1 MAKAT
6 SEGGGGGGVRVI
18 KSSGAILPDMDKALH
33 LLPLAPNP
41 SAVLKAGPPLERLPM
56 GHPRPDRIAFTSQ
69 SSQRSWVA
77 STHFFPAAYP
87 RSHFAA
93 TAPPSEA
100 PPASLAST
108 ASQTKEAEREQRKA
122 DFETFEDL
130 VSRFSFESYYPPESV
145 EEAKKI
151 AEGLVREDQPPL
163 WGSVQRI
170 VPVDNGSKY
179 GARDARAAGTADAQD
194 KEEGLTLIL
203 AHANGFHKE
212 VRSRECQARVT
223 MGEARAES
231 WVAHMHYT
239 CSLSFLDL
247 GNICRVAGQSNRS
260 EGSVIV
266 VNVQAS
272 QDPGDLVGRLHQ
284 LGRCRRSQR
293 TPPRLGLYVVGPSP

>member
-1 MAKAT
+1 M
-6 SEGGGGGGVRVI
+6 I

-56 GHPRPDRIAFTSQ
+56 GHPRPDRIAFTSH

-100 PPASLAST
+100 SPAPLAST
-108 ASQTKEAEREQRKA
+108 ALQAKEIEREQRKA

-170 VPVDNGSKY
+170 VPVDSGSKY
-179 GARDARAAGTADAQD
+179 GARDTRAAAAADAENN
-194 KEEGLTLIL
+194 EEGITLIL

-212 VRSRECQARVT
+212 VRSSGKGDNGR
-223 MGEARAES
+223 S
-231 WVAHMHYT
+231 
-239 CSLSFLDL
+239 
-247 GNICRVAGQSNRS
+247 AG
-260 EGSVIV
+260 
-266 VNVQAS
+266 
-272 QDPGDLVGRLHQ
+272 
-284 LGRCRRSQR
+284 
-293 TPPRLGLYVVGPSP
+293 